1 MDSLSYAGIGS
12 RNAPQNIL
20 EFMEKIASI
29 LEQCDYVLRSG
40 KAKGSDKA
48 FERGVR
54 NPKNKEIFT
63 HRDAKPWAY
72 VTVKKYLPE
81 DRPATFD
88 SWNDYVK
95 GLLAR
100 NMMQILG
107 KLGDKPVKFVV
118 CWTPIGDYNTSDVGG
133 TGYALRCAID
143 RGIPTYN
150 LNYPQQLEAFK
161 KLLKKIFKE
170 HQNVKN
176 S

>member
-118 CWTPIGDYNTSDVGG
+118 C
-133 TGYALRCAID
+133 
-143 RGIPTYN
+143 
-150 LNYPQQLEAFK
+150 
-161 KLLKKIFKE
+161 
-170 HQNVKN
+170 
-176 S
+176 